1 MFSGSWISAMKF
13 ESYRFGIQI
22 FISIK
27 HTFKM
32 IKSVFVASWER
43 GRSEP
48 LIILTS
54 ALSNC
59 VALGKSFHIVL
70 ECVTISLSEKIQ

>member
-1 MFSGSWISAMKF
+1 MFSGSWVSAMKF
-13 ESYRFGIQI
+13 ESYFRFGTET

-32 IKSVFVASWER
+32 IKSAASASWER

-48 LIILTS
+48 LIIP
-54 ALSNC
+54 
-59 VALGKSFHIVL
+59 
-70 ECVTISLSEKIQ
+70 QP